1 MSWCCRNALGMYF
14 DAFRMRGKYRQILN
28 NWPSNT
34 VQIIV
39 VSDGS
44 RILGLGDLS
53 ANGMGIPIGKYM
65 AQNVLPTPNSVITCF
80 HQKSASNPAVA
91 NRTLSSHFKLICILQ
106 S

>member
-1 MSWCCRNALGMYF
+1 MYF

-53 ANGMGIPIGKYM
+53 ANGMGIPIGEYM
-65 AQNVLPTPNSVITCF
+65 AHYVLPITLHCNYLSPSEIDF
-80 HQKSASNPAVA
+80 QAGCCQQISLSN
-91 NRTLSSHFKLICILQ
+91 
-106 S
+106 